1 MTVEGETIEFT
12 HSFRLENHTSE
23 AVPIREV
30 RANCG
35 CLVADEYAKTIPPG
49 GATDIDVTL
58 SVFGPPGV
66 FRKTLV
72 VFCGD
77 TGQLPLS
84 IRGRLASSS
93 LMFVSPTVL
102 EFGEILLGESKTR
115 KLTLARYDGTDVR
128 FQSLETEKD
137 AVATAGEPVSST
149 RTNSFGVTREY
160 LEVPIRFDARSLPS
174 GSVTEWIVVKTA
186 SPVPSTADLRVKVHA
201 TIVEMEKPWVEQ
213 IFVER
218 LGPAESTEVPIVK
231 TGHVVNTEIASYSY
245 EGDESISVELM
256 PGGGDGESTAIARAR
271 VIRSPKKE
279 PPRLARGV
287 LRVRPA
293 ESNEQSAEAVEVNVV
308 VFLAD

>member
-23 AVPIREV
+23 AVAIRDV

-35 CLVADEYAKTIPPG
+35 CIVAEGYAKTIPPRG
-49 GATDIDVTL
+49 ETDIDVTL

-66 FRKTLV
+66 LRKAIMV
-72 VFCGD
+72 SWGD
-77 TGQLPLS
+77 AGKLPLS
-84 IRGRLASSS
+84 IQGRLAASS

-102 EFGEILLGESKTR
+102 EFGEILLGESKIR

-128 FQSLETEKD
+128 FRSLETEND
-137 AVATAGEPVSST
+137 AIVLAGEPVSST

-160 LEVPIRFDARSLPS
+160 VEVPIRFDARSLPS

-186 SPVPSTADLRVKVHA
+186 SPVPSTAELRVKVHA

-218 LGPAESTEVPIVK
+218 LGPAESTDVPIVK
-231 TGHVVNTEIASYSY
+231 AGHVVNTEIASYSY
-245 EGDESISVELM
+245 EGDESISVELV
-256 PGGGDGESTAIARAR
+256 PGGSDGESTAIARAR
-271 VIRSPKKE
+271 VTRTPKKE

-293 ESNEQSAEAVEVNVV
+293 GSNERTEPGVEVNVV